1 MGKQYTFKTTKD
13 TEWLQSVLDSMNSRE
28 RSEFIRSAII
38 AQLTKTSCIE
48 VDRQSLTSNKRSDNK
63 SDNDLGVQEMPKFNT
78 LNVSDQVSDLDM
90 FDEVE
95 EQDLDSILDNINF

>member
-1 MGKQYTFKTTKD
+1 MGKQYTFKITKD
-13 TEWLQSVLDSMNSRE
+13 TEWLQSVLDNMGSRE

-38 AQLTKTSCIE
+38 AQLTKTSSIE
-48 VDRQSLTSNKRSDNK
+48 VDRQSLTPTKKSDKRSV
-63 SDNDLGVQEMPKFNT
+63 NDLEVQEMHKFAT

-95 EQDLDSILDNINF
+95 EEDLDSVLDNITF